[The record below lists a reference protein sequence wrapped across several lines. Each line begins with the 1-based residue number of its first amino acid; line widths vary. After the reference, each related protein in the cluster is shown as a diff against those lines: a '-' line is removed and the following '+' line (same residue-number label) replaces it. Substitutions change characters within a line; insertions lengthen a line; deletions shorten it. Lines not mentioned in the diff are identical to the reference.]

1 MESNDQRFDK
11 LVEQAVARE
20 KQLEAMNARIMQS
33 VRRSA
38 RRRKAKMWCRMVAFA
53 LFVPLSIG
61 AFIVASY
68 AAYDF
73 LGGVRGIAIGAMI
86 AIAGIVTE
94 IRLMADFSPHEV

>member
-1 MESNDQRFDK
+1 MKSNDQRFDR

-20 KQLEAMNARIMQS
+20 KHLEAMNARIVES

-38 RRRKAKMWCRMVAFA
+38 RRRRVKMWCRMVAFA
-53 LFVPLSIG
+53 LFVPLTIG
-61 AFIVASY
+61 AFILASC

-73 LGGVRGIAIGAMI
+73 LGGWQGVAIAALIAIT
-86 AIAGIVTE
+86 GIVTE

>member
-1 MESNDQRFDK
+1 MKSNDQRFDR

-20 KQLEAMNARIMQS
+20 KHLEAMNARIVES

-38 RRRKAKMWCRMVAFA
+38 RRRRVKMWCRMVAI
-53 LFVPLSIG
+53 L
-61 AFIVASY
+61 ASC

-73 LGGVRGIAIGAMI
+73 LGGWQGV
-86 AIAGIVTE
+86 AIAALIALTGIVTE

>member
-1 MESNDQRFDK
+1 MESNDQKFDK
-11 LVEQAVARE
+11 LVEQAIARE
-20 KQLEAMNARIMQS
+20 KQLEAMNARIMKS

-61 AFIVASY
+61 AFILAARYALDFFGDGSGVVVA
-68 AAYDF
+68 
-73 LGGVRGIAIGAMI
+73 AMI
-86 AIAGIVTE
+86 AITGIVTE